1 MLATLWCLGLHSPPS
16 PRSIRARAR
25 QQRALPAC
33 SADALTREFEEQW
46 VQSGLFEGATVVIM
60 RHDGVV
66 YRHHFGTH
74 RPDSV
79 VCVHSMTKTITSIAC
94 LQCAERGLL
103 SLDDAVGDYL
113 PSFREGEYGK
123 ITLRMCLGHTSG
135 LDYHLGVVRPTVTWD
150 RAQWREALRFVT
162 TFYTRDL
169 RGHVDS
175 CTARSP
181 LRFAPGTQY
190 NYADGANVAAA
201 VVEVVSQQG
210 FAEYVRE
217 HISAPLGMEDTTCV
231 TSRAEHTP
239 SPQPETETE
248 LLSPNPVR
256 TLTHTLIL
264 TPSATLTPAAT
275 PALQARRQA
284 RSSPDHTPTTIPR
297 PAS

>member
-1 MLATLWCLGLHSPPS
+1 MLAALCLGLHGLPN
-16 PRSIRARAR
+16 PRSTWARAR
-25 QQRALPAC
+25 HPRAGCPVQSADAFSSD

-46 VQSGLFEGATVVIM
+46 VESGLFEGGATVIIM
-60 RHDGVV
+60 RQDGVA

-135 LDYHLGVVRPTVTWD
+135 LDYHVGVVRPTLSWD
-150 RAQWREALRFVT
+150 GAQWREALRYIAACV
-162 TFYTRDL
+162 TRDL

-175 CTARSP
+175 FTSRSS

-190 NYADGANVAAA
+190 NYAEGANVAAA
-201 VVEVVSQQG
+201 VVEVVSRQG
-210 FAEYVRE
+210 FADYVRE
-217 HISAPLGMEDTTCV
+217 HITSPLGMEDTTCV
-231 TSRAEHTP
+231 YEPRAAK
-239 SPQPETETE
+239 
-248 LLSPNPVR
+248 
-256 TLTHTLIL
+256 TLIL
-264 TPSATLTPAAT
+264 TRARAPVPA
-275 PALQARRQA
+275 
-284 RSSPDHTPTTIPR
+284 HPR
-297 PAS
+297 PHP